1 MRTLLTAI
9 ALFASVA
16 TIAPAF
22 AETSPVAA
30 HDHNAMNH
38 GSMDH
43 STMNQGAM
51 MSMDHSNMNHGT
63 QPASTATVYQG
74 TGVVKAWPDTS
85 VTFAHQPIP
94 ALNWPAMTMRFGLSA
109 YKGSPLS
116 VGQTVNFTFI
126 QSASGYD
133 LISAS
138 AN

>member
-9 ALFASVA
+9 ATA
-16 TIAPAF
+16 APAF
-22 AETSPVAA
+22 SETSPVAA

-43 STMNQGAM
+43 SSMNQGAM
-51 MSMDHSNMNHGT
+51 MTMDHSNMNHGT
-63 QPASTATVYQG
+63 QPTSAATVYQG
-74 TGVVKAWPDTS
+74 TGVVKAWSDTS

-94 ALNWPAMTMRFGLSA
+94 ALNWLAMTMRFGLSA

>member
-16 TIAPAF
+16 TTAPAF
-22 AETSPVAA
+22 SETSPVAA
-30 HDHNAMNH
+30 HDHN
-38 GSMDH
+38 
-43 STMNQGAM
+43 AM

-63 QPASTATVYQG
+63 QPTSAATVYQG
-74 TGVVKAWPDTS
+74 TGVVKAWSDTS

-94 ALNWPAMTMRFGLSA
+94 ALSWPAMTMRFGLSA

-116 VGQTVNFTFI
+116 VGQKVNFTFI

>member
-9 ALFASVA
+9 ALFASA
-16 TIAPAF
+16 TVIAPVF
-22 AETSPVAA
+22 ADTSSVIT

-38 GSMDH
+38 GAMD
-43 STMNQGAM
+43 NQTM
-51 MSMDHSNMNHGT
+51 MSMDHSSMNHGN
-63 QPASTATVYQG
+63 ASATTATVYQG
-74 TGVVKAWPDTS
+74 TGVVKAWSDTS
-85 VTFAHQPIP
+85 VTFSHQPIP

-116 VGQTVNFTFI
+116 VGQTVNFTFV

>member
-9 ALFASVA
+9 ALFAAVTS
-16 TIAPAF
+16 TSTAPAF
-22 AETSPVAA
+22 AETSSASA
-30 HDHNAMNH
+30 HDHNAMM
-38 GSMDH
+38 SMPMDH
-43 STMNQGAM
+43 S
-51 MSMDHSNMNHGT
+51 SMNHGT
-63 QPASTATVYQG
+63 QPTSAATVYQG
-74 TGVVKAWPDTS
+74 TGVVKAWSDTS
-85 VTFAHQPIP
+85 VTFAHKPIP

-109 YKGSPLS
+109 YKGGPLS

>member
-16 TIAPAF
+16 TTAPAF
-22 AETSPVAA
+22 AETSASAA
-30 HDHNAMNH
+30 HDH
-38 GSMDH
+38 S
-43 STMNQGAM
+43 AM
-51 MSMDHSNMNHGT
+51 MSMPMDHSNMNHGT
-63 QPASTATVYQG
+63 QPTSTATVYQSS
-74 TGVVKAWPDTS
+74 GVVKAWSDTS

>member
-1 MRTLLTAI
+1 MRTLLTII

-16 TIAPAF
+16 TTAPAF
-22 AETSPVAA
+22 AETSSVTA
-30 HDHNAMNH
+30 HDHNAMM
-38 GSMDH
+38 SMPMDH
-43 STMNQGAM
+43 S
-51 MSMDHSNMNHGT
+51 SMNHGT
-63 QPASTATVYQG
+63 QPTSAATVYQG
-74 TGVVKAWPDTS
+74 SGVVKAWSDTS

>member
-9 ALFASVA
+9 TLFASVTA
-16 TIAPAF
+16 IAPAF
-22 AETSPVAA
+22 ADTSSTPTHVDNA
-30 HDHNAMNH
+30 HDHNAMNP
-38 GSMDH
+38 
-43 STMNQGAM
+43 GAM
-51 MSMDHSNMNHGT
+51 MSMPMDHSGMNHGV
-63 QPASTATVYQG
+63 QPASAATVYQG
-74 TGVVKAWPDTS
+74 TGIVKAWSDTS

-94 ALNWPAMTMRFGLSA
+94 ALNWPAMTMRFGLST

-138 AN
+138 TH

>member
-9 ALFASVA
+9 ALFAAIA
-16 TIAPAF
+16 TAAPAF
-22 AETSPVAA
+22 SETSTVAA
-30 HDHNAMNH
+30 HGYNAMNH

-43 STMNQGAM
+43 SSMNQGTM
-51 MSMDHSNMNHGT
+51 MTMDHSNMNHGT
-63 QPASTATVYQG
+63 QATSAATVYQG
-74 TGVVKAWPDTS
+74 TGVVKAWSDAS

-94 ALNWPAMTMRFGLSA
+94 ALNWPAMTMRFNLSA